1 MSSINKDVKYTLS
14 LKDLLLAGVQKNKQ
28 AMNELDASV
37 QHTQKSLGNL
47 STIARIARRALAGIS
62 LGLFAR
68 SVYDVGTGFEN
79 AQMGLKT
86 LLKTTEAADDL
97 FNKIRQD
104 VVSTPFDFKSLLMAN
119 RALISAGENADASR
133 VNVLNLAN
141 AIAASGGGNDELQRM
156 VVNLQQIKNTG
167 KATALD
173 IKQFAYAGINIYGAL
188 AEATGK
194 PIEKVREMEVSYDLL
209 TMALA
214 KARGEGGMFERGLE
228 NAMNT
233 VSGKVSNLGDTFDML
248 KFKIFNMAKDG
259 LPSAI
264 DGFTTLIDYVSKW
277 KDGNKENIATMGEF
291 VKGVWDGLRPALL
304 MAAGLFQFIFEI
316 SSMVMRAWNSLGTFG
331 KVIIGTMAAI
341 VAGVWLWQKAVIALK
356 TAQIAY
362 NFVAAIGAA
371 LVGNYAGLAAAGIIA
386 VAGAT
391 WYLVDAQKASNE
403 EAKKAGGTQTAK
415 ASVLGKKTP
424 GSLATPEIP
433 GPAAPK
439 ASPTAP
445 KSTTISIR
453 FENVVREL
461 NLTNNTPQD
470 LRRVADKVVELLTT
484 TLNDS
489 QRMSAQ

>member
-1 MSSINKDVKYTLS
+1 MSSINKEVKYTLS
-14 LKDLLLAGVQKNKQ
+14 LKDLLLAGIQK
-28 AMNELDASV
+28 ARVETDRLDASV
-37 QHTQKSLGNL
+37 QHTQQSLGNL
-47 STIARIARRALAGIS
+47 STIASRALAGIS

-86 LLKTTEAADDL
+86 LLKTTEAADDE

-104 VVSTPFDFKSLLMAN
+104 AISTPFDFKSLLMAN

-188 AEATGK
+188 ADATGK
-194 PIEKVREMEVSYDLL
+194 PIEKVREMDVSYDLL

-214 KARGEGGMFERGLE
+214 KARGEGGMFARGLE

-233 VSGKVSNLGDTFDML
+233 VSGKASNLGDTFDML
-248 KFKIFNMAKDG
+248 KFKIFNMAKG
-259 LPSAI
+259 GISSAI
-264 DGFTTLIDYVSKW
+264 GGFTTLIDYVYKW
-277 KDGNKENIATMGEF
+277 IDVNRENISTMGEF
-291 VKGVWDGLRPALL
+291 VKNVWDGLRPALL
-304 MAAGLFQFIFEI
+304 MAAGLFQFLFEI
-316 SSMVMRAWNSLGTFG
+316 SSGVMRAWNSLGTFG
-331 KVIIGTMAAI
+331 KVLIGTLTGI
-341 VAGVWLWQKAVIALK
+341 VAAVWLWQKAVKALEIAQVAL
-356 TAQIAY
+356 
-362 NFVAAIGAA
+362 NFVEAIGAA
-371 LVGNYAGLAAAGIIA
+371 LVGNYAGLAAAGVIA
-386 VAGAT
+386 LAGAT
-391 WYLVDAQKASNE
+391 WYLVEAQKASNE
-403 EAKKAGGTQTAK
+403 EAKKGGGTTNA
-415 ASVLGKKTP
+415 AGSVVGKKGL
-424 GSLATPEIP
+424 GSPSAPAVPELSTATTKPQ
-433 GPAAPK
+433 APK
-439 ASPTAP
+439 N
-445 KSTTISIR
+445 TTISIR

-489 QRMSAQ
+489 QRMAAQ